1 MGKEELEEIAKRKMQ
16 IIAQKVKEELPNGFG
31 FVVLAFE
38 FNAVPN
44 TAQMMYVSNA
54 NRNDVEKAMEEWIYN
69 LIYLIYLKFM
79 KCQKNKIK
87 WRVIQM
93 IYEFEMLGDVVGKA
107 RPRMN
112 TRTGR
117 AYTPTNTKNYE
128 YFLRQWFI
136 REYPNFTTIESRV
149 KVTIIAYFGIPK
161 STSKKKEAEML
172 ANIISPTK
180 KPDADNIVKIVLD
193 AMNKFAFKDDTQV
206 TKLEIEKKY
215 SRTPRIYVKIEEY

>member
-1 MGKEELEEIAKRKMQ
+1 
-16 IIAQKVKEELPNGFG
+16 
-31 FVVLAFE
+31 
-38 FNAVPN
+38 
-44 TAQMMYVSNA
+44 
-54 NRNDVEKAMEEWIYN
+54 
-69 LIYLIYLKFM
+69 
-79 KCQKNKIK
+79 
-87 WRVIQM
+87 M
-93 IYEFEMLGDVVGKA
+93 IYEFEMLGSIQGKA
-107 RPRMN
+107 RHRMN

-117 AYTPTNTKNYE
+117 AYTPTKTKLYE
-128 YFLRQWFI
+128 YSLRQWFCMN
-136 REYPNFTTIESRV
+136 YPNFKPIEGRV
-149 KVTIIAYFGIPK
+149 KVSIIAYFEVPK

>member
-1 MGKEELEEIAKRKMQ
+1 
-16 IIAQKVKEELPNGFG
+16 
-31 FVVLAFE
+31 
-38 FNAVPN
+38 
-44 TAQMMYVSNA
+44 
-54 NRNDVEKAMEEWIYN
+54 
-69 LIYLIYLKFM
+69 
-79 KCQKNKIK
+79 
-87 WRVIQM
+87 M

-136 REYPNFTTIESRV
+136 REYPNFTT
-149 KVTIIAYFGIPK
+149 IAYFGIPK